1 MQFKESGFFELRAI
15 NKHLSPV
22 RMPHQD
28 IAPLFLQWKK
38 VKWDFFFAKKLILNK
53 IWFCRFNMFHEYD
66 I

>member
-38 VKWDFFFAKKLILNK
+38 VKWDFFRKKAYFEQDLVLSI
-53 IWFCRFNMFHEYD
+53 
-66 I
+66 